1 MARDEQA
8 SALYLRLPARAGAAP
23 AESDAL
29 PFAWAVRGRLQQSGS
44 APLAELAPMFARVQ
58 RVVMLLAASDVTLLN
73 LPVPPLS
80 PVRMQAA
87 LPALVEDRIIGDP
100 ADCAIA
106 AGPDVDGR
114 RTIAVVDRS
123 WLQLWADALRRH
135 GARRIAAQPMQL
147 CLPLPAA
154 HVSAALLESPGQPLL
169 ALRLSADEGI
179 GLPVAVDDDSRLADV
194 VPEMLATFAGGQAVQ
209 MSVPAAWAPQFG
221 AWAEAHPG
229 SGIEFVDEDW
239 GSWIEGASRLE
250 LDLVRGV
257 AGRREESLDWG
268 RWRWPLVLAMAL
280 LLFNIIALNWD
291 WWRLRREGVRL
302 QESMA
307 TIYQRTFP
315 NDKVV
320 VDPLAQMRQK
330 AIAAQQA
337 GGELAPGGFLG
348 LLAALGD
355 AWAGNVADPL
365 SIAAVEYNDAALT
378 VRLKPGAPV
387 SLDSLRPALAARQL
401 DVTPSPG
408 DPSVWQVR
416 STP

>member
-1 MARDEQA
+1 MARDDQA
-8 SALYLRLPARAGAAP
+8 SALYLRLPARTGARP
-23 AESDAL
+23 ADGSPL
-29 PFAWAVRGRLQQSGS
+29 PFAWTVRGRLQQSGS
-44 APLAELAPMFARVQ
+44 APLAELAPMLARVQ

-73 LPVPPLS
+73 LAVPPLG
-80 PVRMQAA
+80 PARLQAA

-114 RTIAVVDRS
+114 RMIAVIDRS
-123 WLQLWADALRRH
+123 WLQLWMDALRQQ

-154 HVSAALLESPGQPLL
+154 HVSAALLDSPGQPLL

-179 GLPVAVDDDSRLADV
+179 GLPVTVDDDSQLVDV
-194 VPEMLATFAGGQAVQ
+194 VPDMLATFAAGQAVQ
-209 MSVPAAWAPQFG
+209 MSVPALWAPQFA
-221 AWAEAHPG
+221 AWADAHPG
-229 SGIEFVDEDW
+229 SGIEFIDEDW
-239 GSWIEGASRLE
+239 RSWIEGASRLD

-257 AGRREESLDWG
+257 ATRREESLDWR
-268 RWRWPLVLAMAL
+268 RWRWPLVLAAAC
-280 LLFNIIALNWD
+280 LLFNIFALNWD
-291 WWRLRREGVRL
+291 WWRLRREGLRL
-302 QESMA
+302 QESMTA
-307 TIYQRTFP
+307 IYQRTFP

-337 GGELAPGGFLG
+337 GGELSPGGFLG
-348 LLAALGD
+348 LSAALGD
-355 AWAGNVADPL
+355 AWGGNVADPR
-365 SIAAVEYNDAALT
+365 SIAAIEYRDAALT

-387 SLDSLRPALAARQL
+387 SLDSLRPALTARQL
-401 DVTPSPG
+401 EVTPSPA